1 MDDYFSGL
9 IRQHIDEMKLEEE
22 ESKGDKDKEK
32 DTISEDRVITPTV
45 EKEWKEYEEPK
56 TPSISSSKPV
66 HQSDNSSSTS
76 STSSTTSQEMISLKD
91 YQTLQINYGRDTQ
104 TQLLVAVI
112 GREFDEP
119 EQIASK
125 LQPLVPLDINHTPLM
140 KFVPFTVRRSI
151 LIKANFDWQDLKSHD
166 LICLCYNASEAR
178 ILLTGSDG
186 FYTRLVKNLEA
197 SLGKVMIS

>member
-1 MDDYFSGL
+1 MDDIFTGL
-9 IRQHIDEMKLEEE
+9 SCRQVDEMKLPED
-22 ESKGDKDKEK
+22 ESIGDKDKEK
-32 DTISEDRVITPTV
+32 DTISEDKVITTTV
-45 EKEWKEYEEPK
+45 EKESEEYKELI

-76 STSSTTSQEMISLKD
+76 STSSTTSQEMVSLKD
-91 YQTLQINYGRDTQ
+91 YQIPQINYSRDTH

-119 EQIASK
+119 QQIASK
-125 LQPLVPLDINHTPLM
+125 LQPLVPLDINHIPLM

-178 ILLTGSDG
+178 ILLTGPDG
-186 FYTRLVKNLEA
+186 FYTRLVKNLEVL
-197 SLGKVMIS
+197 LGKVMMS

>member
-1 MDDYFSGL
+1 MDDAFSGL
-9 IRQHIDEMKLEEE
+9 ISPHIDEMKLEEKE
-22 ESKGDKDKEK
+22 HIGDKDKEK
-32 DTISEDRVITPTV
+32 DTISEDKVITTTV
-45 EKEWKEYEEPK
+45 EKESEEYKELT

-76 STSSTTSQEMISLKD
+76 STSSTTSQEMVSLKD
-91 YQTLQINYGRDTQ
+91 YQTPQINYSRDTH

-119 EQIASK
+119 QQIASK

-178 ILLTGSDG
+178 ILLTGPDG
-186 FYTRLVKNLEA
+186 FYTRLVKNLEVL
-197 SLGKVMIS
+197 LGKVMMS